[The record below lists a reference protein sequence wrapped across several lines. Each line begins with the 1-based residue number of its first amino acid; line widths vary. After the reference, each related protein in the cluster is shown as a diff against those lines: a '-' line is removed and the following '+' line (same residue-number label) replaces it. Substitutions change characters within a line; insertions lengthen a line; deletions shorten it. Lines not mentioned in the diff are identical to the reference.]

1 MALTQAR
8 SNGAQGCRQDQHPMT
23 VQPKEFHHENVN
35 LLQDYRSTALLAALS
50 ASVLAQS
57 GPAAGA
63 GMGVGP
69 GQMGPGAG
77 GMRGMRFDKTNTPG
91 WTLMTAEE
99 RTAIQNKMRTVKTYD
114 ECKTMQA
121 EQHATMQTRAQEKGV
136 TLNTPRQN
144 SCDVMKA
151 RGFFK

>member
-1 MALTQAR
+1 MKTSTFFKTIAI
-8 SNGAQGCRQDQHPMT
+8 
-23 VQPKEFHHENVN
+23 
-35 LLQDYRSTALLAALS
+35 STALLAALS

-57 GPAAGA
+57 GPAAGS
-63 GMGVGP
+63 GMGVGPGP

-99 RTAIQNKMRTVKTYD
+99 RTAIQNKMRTVTTYD
-114 ECKTMQA
+114 ECKTLHA
-121 EQHATMQTRAQEKGV
+121 EQHATMQARAQEKGV
-136 TLNTPRQN
+136 KLNTPRQN